1 VLNKWEMPVVNEKAY
16 VHVRVKNSLA
26 KRLRKI
32 AFSNHRRGVQTDTN
46 LAVEEYCQRH
56 EVLTN
61 KRDNGK

>member
-1 VLNKWEMPVVNEKAY
+1 MPVVSEKAY
-16 VHVRVKNSLA
+16 AHVRLEIRLA
-26 KRLRKI
+26 RRLRKI
-32 AFSNHRRGVQTDTN
+32 ASSNHRRGIQTDTN

>member
-1 VLNKWEMPVVNEKAY
+1 MPVVSEKVY
-16 VHVRVKNSLA
+16 VHVRIKSSLA
-26 KRLRKI
+26 RRIRRI
-32 AFSNHRRGVQTDTN
+32 AFINHRRGVQTDTN